1 MNQLLDLAMALII
14 SPRQALMEITNE
26 EKLKEGFFIWI
37 FVVLLMSLSLF
48 QQGPGLVMQFL
59 LMVLFMGAAL
69 LVHSAVIDYISGFWG
84 GMGTARGITAGFMAA
99 SLPMAFSVFFTFLA
113 EAGVG
118 ALSGIGSFAIWIW
131 SFYLDVTAIGQN
143 YRFRPGK
150 SFLIALTP
158 YILIVIFF
166 IALMALGV
174 AAAVAAVKAMTRYVS
189 KRIIM
194 GISFVQI

>member
-37 FVVLLMSLSLF
+37 FVVLLMSVSLF

-174 AAAVAAVKAMTRYVS
+174 AAAVE
-189 KRIIM
+189 
-194 GISFVQI
+194 GIANMQDMQSLESMITQM

>member
-1 MNQLLDLAMALII
+1 MNQLLDMAMALII

-69 LVHSAVIDYISGFWG
+69 LVHSAIIDYISGFWG

-113 EAGVG
+113 EAGLG

-174 AAAVAAVKAMTRYVS
+174 AAAVE
-189 KRIIM
+189 
-194 GISFVQI
+194 GIANMQDMQSLESMINHM

>member
-59 LMVLFMGAAL
+59 LMVLLMGAAL

-174 AAAVAAVKAMTRYVS
+174 AAAVE
-189 KRIIM
+189 
-194 GISFVQI
+194 GIANMQDMQSLESMINQM

>member
-1 MNQLLDLAMALII
+1 MNQLLDLAMALIL

-69 LVHSAVIDYISGFWG
+69 LVHSAIIDYISGFWG

-174 AAAVAAVKAMTRYVS
+174 AAAVE
-189 KRIIM
+189 
-194 GISFVQI
+194 GIANMQDMQSLESMINQM

>member
-69 LVHSAVIDYISGFWG
+69 LVHSAVSDYISGFWG

-174 AAAVAAVKAMTRYVS
+174 AAAVE
-189 KRIIM
+189 
-194 GISFVQI
+194 GIANMQDMQSLESMITQM

>member
-118 ALSGIGSFAIWIW
+118 ALPSIGSFAIWIW

-166 IALMALGV
+166 IALVALGV
-174 AAAVAAVKAMTRYVS
+174 AAAVE
-189 KRIIM
+189 
-194 GISFVQI
+194 GIANMQDMQSLESMITQM

>member
-118 ALSGIGSFAIWIW
+118 ALPSIGSFAIWIW

-174 AAAVAAVKAMTRYVS
+174 AAAVE
-189 KRIIM
+189 
-194 GISFVQI
+194 GIANMQDMQNLESMITQM

>member
-118 ALSGIGSFAIWIW
+118 ALPSIGSFAIWTW

-174 AAAVAAVKAMTRYVS
+174 AAAVE
-189 KRIIM
+189 
-194 GISFVQI
+194 GIANMQDMQSLESMITQM

>member
-118 ALSGIGSFAIWIW
+118 ALPSIGSFAIWIW
-131 SFYLDVTAIGQN
+131 SFYLDVTAIEQN

-174 AAAVAAVKAMTRYVS
+174 AAAVE
-189 KRIIM
+189 
-194 GISFVQI
+194 GIANMQDMQSLESMINQM

>member
-1 MNQLLDLAMALII
+1 MNQLLDMAMALII

-37 FVVLLMSLSLF
+37 FVVLLMALSLV

-113 EAGVG
+113 EAGLG

-174 AAAVAAVKAMTRYVS
+174 AAAVE
-189 KRIIM
+189 
-194 GISFVQI
+194 GIANMQDMQSLESMINHM

>member
-131 SFYLDVTAIGQN
+131 SFYLDVTAIEQN

-174 AAAVAAVKAMTRYVS
+174 AAAVE
-189 KRIIM
+189 
-194 GISFVQI
+194 GIANMQDMQSLESMINQM

>member
-113 EAGVG
+113 EAGVD
-118 ALSGIGSFAIWIW
+118 ALPSIGSFAIWIW

-158 YILIVIFF
+158 YILILIFF

-174 AAAVAAVKAMTRYVS
+174 AAAVE
-189 KRIIM
+189 
-194 GISFVQI
+194 GIANMQDMQSLESMITQM

>member
-59 LMVLFMGAAL
+59 LLVLFMGAAL

-118 ALSGIGSFAIWIW
+118 ALPSIGSFAIWIW

-174 AAAVAAVKAMTRYVS
+174 AAAVE
-189 KRIIM
+189 
-194 GISFVQI
+194 GIANMQDMQSLESMINQM

>member
-1 MNQLLDLAMALII
+1 MNQLLDMAMALII

-69 LVHSAVIDYISGFWG
+69 LVHSAIIDYISGFWG

-118 ALSGIGSFAIWIW
+118 ALPSIGSFAIWIW

-150 SFLIALTP
+150 SFLIALIP

-174 AAAVAAVKAMTRYVS
+174 AAAVE
-189 KRIIM
+189 
-194 GISFVQI
+194 GIANMQDMQSLESMIDQM

>member
-1 MNQLLDLAMALII
+1 MNQFLDLAMALIL

-99 SLPMAFSVFFTFLA
+99 SLPMAFSVFFTFLS

-174 AAAVAAVKAMTRYVS
+174 AAAVE
-189 KRIIM
+189 
-194 GISFVQI
+194 GIANMQDMQSLESMINQM

>member
-1 MNQLLDLAMALII
+1 MNQFLDLAMALIL

-118 ALSGIGSFAIWIW
+118 VLSGIGSFAIWIW

-174 AAAVAAVKAMTRYVS
+174 AAAVE
-189 KRIIM
+189 
-194 GISFVQI
+194 GIANMQDMQSLESMITQM

>member
-59 LMVLFMGAAL
+59 LMVLFMGATL

-166 IALMALGV
+166 IALMSLGV
-174 AAAVAAVKAMTRYVS
+174 AAAVE
-189 KRIIM
+189 
-194 GISFVQI
+194 GIANMQDMQSLESMITQM

>member
-48 QQGPGLVMQFL
+48 QQGPGLVMRFL
-59 LMVLFMGAAL
+59 LLVLFMGAAL

-174 AAAVAAVKAMTRYVS
+174 AAAVE
-189 KRIIM
+189 
-194 GISFVQI
+194 GIANMQDMQSLESMITQM

>member
-37 FVVLLMSLSLF
+37 FVVILMSLSLF

-118 ALSGIGSFAIWIW
+118 ALPSIGSFAIWIW

-174 AAAVAAVKAMTRYVS
+174 AAAVE
-189 KRIIM
+189 
-194 GISFVQI
+194 GIANMQDMQSLESMITQM

>member
-84 GMGTARGITAGFMAA
+84 GITAGFMAA

-118 ALSGIGSFAIWIW
+118 ALSGIGSFVIWIW

-174 AAAVAAVKAMTRYVS
+174 AAAVE
-189 KRIIM
+189 
-194 GISFVQI
+194 GIANMQDMQSLESMITQM

>member
-113 EAGVG
+113 EAGLG
-118 ALSGIGSFAIWIW
+118 ALPSIGSFAIWIW
-131 SFYLDVTAIGQN
+131 SFYLDVMAIGQN

-174 AAAVAAVKAMTRYVS
+174 AAAVE
-189 KRIIM
+189 
-194 GISFVQI
+194 GIANMQDMQSLESMITQM

>member
-1 MNQLLDLAMALII
+1 MNQLLDMAMALII

-118 ALSGIGSFAIWIW
+118 ALPSIGSFAIWIW

-174 AAAVAAVKAMTRYVS
+174 AAAVE
-189 KRIIM
+189 
-194 GISFVQI
+194 GIANMQDMQSLESMITQM

>member
-37 FVVLLMSLSLF
+37 FVVILMSLSLF

-150 SFLIALTP
+150 SFFIALTP

-174 AAAVAAVKAMTRYVS
+174 AAAVE
-189 KRIIM
+189 
-194 GISFVQI
+194 GIANMQDMQSLESMITQM

>member
-1 MNQLLDLAMALII
+1 MNQFLDLAMALIL

-69 LVHSAVIDYISGFWG
+69 LVHSAIIDYISGFWG

-99 SLPMAFSVFFTFLA
+99 SLPMAFSVFFTFLT

-118 ALSGIGSFAIWIW
+118 ALPSIGSFAIWIW

-174 AAAVAAVKAMTRYVS
+174 AAAVE
-189 KRIIM
+189 
-194 GISFVQI
+194 GIANMQDMQSLESMINQM

>member
-99 SLPMAFSVFFTFLA
+99 SLPM
-113 EAGVG
+113 
-118 ALSGIGSFAIWIW
+118 SGIGSFAIWIW

-174 AAAVAAVKAMTRYVS
+174 AAAVE
-189 KRIIM
+189 
-194 GISFVQI
+194 GIANMQDMQSLESMITQM

>member
-113 EAGVG
+113 EAGVDV
-118 ALSGIGSFAIWIW
+118 LSGIGSFAIWIW

-174 AAAVAAVKAMTRYVS
+174 AAAVE
-189 KRIIM
+189 
-194 GISFVQI
+194 GIANMQDMQSLESMINQM

>member
-59 LMVLFMGAAL
+59 LIVLFMGAAL
-69 LVHSAVIDYISGFWG
+69 LVHSAIIDYISGFWG

-99 SLPMAFSVFFTFLA
+99 SLPMAFSVFFTFLT

-118 ALSGIGSFAIWIW
+118 ALPSIGSFAIWIW

-174 AAAVAAVKAMTRYVS
+174 AAAVE
-189 KRIIM
+189 
-194 GISFVQI
+194 GIANMQDMQSLESMITQM

>member
-1 MNQLLDLAMALII
+1 MNQFLDLAMALIL

-131 SFYLDVTAIGQN
+131 SFYLDVTAIEQN

-174 AAAVAAVKAMTRYVS
+174 AAAVE
-189 KRIIM
+189 
-194 GISFVQI
+194 GIANMQDMQSLESMINQM

>member
-113 EAGVG
+113 EAGLG
-118 ALSGIGSFAIWIW
+118 ALPSIGSFAIWIW

-174 AAAVAAVKAMTRYVS
+174 AAAVE
-189 KRIIM
+189 
-194 GISFVQI
+194 GIANMQDMQSLESMITQM

>member
-37 FVVLLMSLSLF
+37 FVVLLMALSLF
-48 QQGPGLVMQFL
+48 QQGAGLVMQFL

-174 AAAVAAVKAMTRYVS
+174 AAAVE
-189 KRIIM
+189 
-194 GISFVQI
+194 GIANMQDMQSLESMITQM

>member
-59 LMVLFMGAAL
+59 LLVLFMGAAL

-174 AAAVAAVKAMTRYVS
+174 AAAVE
-189 KRIIM
+189 
-194 GISFVQI
+194 GIANMQDMQSLESMITQM

>member
-37 FVVLLMSLSLF
+37 FVVLLMALSLF

-118 ALSGIGSFAIWIW
+118 ALASIGSFAIWIW

-174 AAAVAAVKAMTRYVS
+174 AAAVE
-189 KRIIM
+189 
-194 GISFVQI
+194 GIANMQDMQSLESMITQM

>member
-69 LVHSAVIDYISGFWG
+69 LVHSAIIDYISGFWG

-174 AAAVAAVKAMTRYVS
+174 AAAVE
-189 KRIIM
+189 
-194 GISFVQI
+194 GIANMQDMQSLESMITQM

>member
-113 EAGVG
+113 EAGVA
-118 ALSGIGSFAIWIW
+118 ALPSIGSFAIWIW

-174 AAAVAAVKAMTRYVS
+174 AAAVE
-189 KRIIM
+189 
-194 GISFVQI
+194 GIANMQDMQSLESMITQM

>member
-118 ALSGIGSFAIWIW
+118 ALPSIGSFAIWIW

-174 AAAVAAVKAMTRYVS
+174 AAAVE
-189 KRIIM
+189 
-194 GISFVQI
+194 GIANTQDMQSLESMINQM

>member
-1 MNQLLDLAMALII
+1 MNQFLDLAMALII

-37 FVVLLMSLSLF
+37 FVALLMSLSLF

-118 ALSGIGSFAIWIW
+118 ALPSIGSFAIWIW

-158 YILIVIFF
+158 YILIVVFF

-174 AAAVAAVKAMTRYVS
+174 AAAVE
-189 KRIIM
+189 
-194 GISFVQI
+194 GIANMQDMQSLESMINQM

>member
-1 MNQLLDLAMALII
+1 MNQFLDLAMALII

-174 AAAVAAVKAMTRYVS
+174 AAAVE
-189 KRIIM
+189 
-194 GISFVQI
+194 GIANMQDMQSLESMITQM

>member
-1 MNQLLDLAMALII
+1 MHQLLDLAMALII

-174 AAAVAAVKAMTRYVS
+174 AAAVE
-189 KRIIM
+189 
-194 GISFVQI
+194 GIANMQDMQSLESMITQM